1 MQISS
6 VRRYRNFDPG
16 LYHEVTQRIRNGKF
30 LLDPNCPR
38 LKEAIYGQIAIAL
51 RRYGV
56 KLLALHF
63 MSDHFH
69 ALYMI
74 GCPYNFAKFLAFLHS
89 SITRAYNR
97 LRNEGLDKDAQET
110 VSLWHEMK
118 WLPVSTDE
126 VTVRW
131 RLGYILG
138 QAVAAGLVDHPIQFP
153 GASTVD
159 AMIIG
164 ERLAGKT
171 YDATAHY
178 RESRLKGGARDDGA
192 YETTTEL
199 VVTPPQCWAELTP
212 AELRQRYIEVAD
224 SVANVPLGKIN
235 TSKRTVPV
243 VPTAAAAGR
252 TGTHNEPSCA
262 VVDDREP
269 WTYQSVDS
277 DDESFDSA
285 IQKVRIPE
293 RLGEDGGPY
302 EAGAPK
308 PKASYFTAEGKKRRL
323 PLILSRLASVRQ
335 AYAED
340 YSQWV
345 ARYVEAKEAYRRALV
360 ASPAGLRASGLE
372 IPPNFLLGS
381 MPYPKTE

>member
-1 MQISS
+1 MQLNS

-38 LKEAIYGQIAIAL
+38 LKEAIYGQLAVAL
-51 RRYGV
+51 RRYGI

-74 GCPYNFAKFLAFLHS
+74 GCPYKFAKFLAFLHS
-89 SITRAYNR
+89 GITRSYNR

-126 VTVRW
+126 ATVRW

-153 GASTVD
+153 GASTID

-164 ERLAGKT
+164 EQLAGKT

-192 YETTTEL
+192 YETTTQF
-199 VVTPPQCWAELTP
+199 VVTPPHCWADLTP

-224 SVANVPLGKIN
+224 SVANVPLEKIT

-243 VPTAAAAGR
+243 VPTDAAVGR
-252 TGTHNEPSCA
+252 TGTHNAPSDAVMEDGDPGLCQGLDKTGEICEPE
-262 VVDDREP
+262 VV
-269 WTYQSVDS
+269 
-277 DDESFDSA
+277 
-285 IQKVRIPE
+285 KVRIPE
-293 RLGEDGGPY
+293 RLGENGGPY
-302 EAGAPK
+302 EAGSPK
-308 PKASYFTAEGKKRRL
+308 PKANYFTAEGKKRRL
-323 PLILSRLASVRQ
+323 PLILSLSESVRE
-335 AYAED
+335 AYAEV

-345 ARYVEAKEAYRRALV
+345 ARYVEAKEAYRLALV
-360 ASPAGLRASGLE
+360 ASPAGLRARGLE

-381 MPYPKTE
+381 MPYPKTD

>member
-1 MQISS
+1 MQLRS

-16 LYHEVTQRIRNGKF
+16 LYHEVTQRIRSGKF

-38 LKEAIYGQIAIAL
+38 LKEAIYGQMAIAL

-74 GCPYNFAKFLAFLHS
+74 GCPHKFAKFLAFLHS
-89 SITRAYNR
+89 GITRAYNR
-97 LRNEGLDKDAQET
+97 LRNEGIDKEAQET

-126 VTVRW
+126 ATVRW

-159 AMIIG
+159 AMIVG
-164 ERLAGKT
+164 EQLAGKT
-171 YDATAHY
+171 CDATARY
-178 RESRLKGGARDDGA
+178 RESRLQGGARDDEA

-199 VVTPPQCWAELTP
+199 VVTPPHCWEELTP

-224 SVANVPLGKIN
+224 SVANVPFGRIN
-235 TSKRTVPV
+235 ASKRTVPV
-243 VPTAAAAGR
+243 VATAAAERAGS
-252 TGTHNEPSCA
+252 HNESSGPLA
-262 VVDDREP
+262 EDGEP
-269 WTYQSVDS
+269 GLCQEPGTTGEFCEAGV
-277 DDESFDSA
+277 
-285 IQKVRIPE
+285 QKLPIPE
-293 RLGEDGGPY
+293 RLGENGDPY
-302 EAGAPK
+302 EAGPPK

-323 PLILSRLASVRQ
+323 PLILSRLESVRQ
-335 AYAED
+335 AYAEV
-340 YSQWV
+340 YSHWV
-345 ARYVEAKEAYRRALV
+345 ARYVEAKEAYRLALV
-360 ASPAGLRASGLE
+360 ASPAGLRAAGLE

>member
-1 MQISS
+1 MQLSS

-74 GCPYNFAKFLAFLHS
+74 GCPYKFAKFLAFLHS
-89 SITRAYNR
+89 GITRAYNR

-126 VTVRW
+126 ATVRW

-159 AMIIG
+159 AMIAG
-164 ERLAGKT
+164 EQPVGKT
-171 YDATAHY
+171 YDATSRY
-178 RESRLKGGARDDGA
+178 RESRLKTGVRDDEA
-192 YETTTEL
+192 YETQTEFA
-199 VVTPPQCWAELTP
+199 VTPPHCWADLTP
-212 AELRQRYIEVAD
+212 AEVRQRYIEVAD
-224 SVANVPLGKIN
+224 SVAVVPLEKIT

-243 VPTAAAAGR
+243 VPTAVAAGR
-252 TGTHNEPSCA
+252 TDAACEPSDA
-262 VVDDREP
+262 AVDDTEP
-269 WTYQSVDS
+269 GIGQHDDRSDENSDS
-277 DDESFDSA
+277 EV
-285 IQKVRIPE
+285 QKVRIPE
-293 RLGEDGGPY
+293 RLGENGDPY

-323 PLILSRLASVRQ
+323 PLILSRLLSVRQ
-335 AYAED
+335 AYAEA

-345 ARYVEAKEAYRRALV
+345 ARYVEAKDAYRRALV

>member
-1 MQISS
+1 MQLGS

-38 LKEAIYGQIAIAL
+38 LKEAIYGQIALAL

-56 KLLALHF
+56 KLLAMHF

-74 GCPYNFAKFLAFLHS
+74 GCPYKFAKFLAFFHAG
-89 SITRAYNR
+89 ITRAYNR
-97 LRNEGLDKDAQET
+97 IRNEGLEKDAQET

-126 VTVRW
+126 ATVRW

-159 AMIIG
+159 AVIIG
-164 ERLAGKT
+164 ENLVGKT
-171 YDATAHY
+171 YDATARY
-178 RESRLKGGARDDGA
+178 RESRLQTGVRDDEA
-192 YETTTEL
+192 YETQTEIA
-199 VVTPPQCWAELTP
+199 VTPPHCWADLTP
-212 AELRQRYIEVAD
+212 AELRQRYIEVVD
-224 SVANVPLGKIN
+224 SVAKVPLEKIN

-243 VPTAAAAGR
+243 VPTAAAAAR
-252 TGTHNEPSCA
+252 PATHGESSDA
-262 VVDDREP
+262 VVDDGEP
-269 WTYQSVDS
+269 GLCQHIDQT
-277 DDESFDSA
+277 DEFCELEV
-285 IQKVRIPE
+285 QKVRIPE
-293 RLGEDGGPY
+293 RLGENGDPY

-308 PKASYFTAEGKKRRL
+308 PKASYYTAEGKKRRL
-323 PLILSRLASVRQ
+323 PLILSRLVSVRQ
-335 AYAED
+335 AYAEA

-345 ARYVEAKEAYRRALV
+345 ARYIEAKEAYRLALI